1 MQPVPAK
8 SLVRDAY
15 ERGQKAAHFGFL
27 RVSPF
32 YRECVLIANR
42 RVDITPMLDAF
53 WLAGFDG
60 EPYPDKPAEPAE
72 LAPAKPSDEILRQP
86 TA

>member
-1 MQPVPAK
+1 M

-15 ERGQKAAHFGFL
+15 ERGQKAAHSGFL

-32 YRECVLIANR
+32 YDERVLIAAK
-42 RVDITPMLDAF
+42 RVDITPMLDTF

-60 EPYPDKPAEPAE
+60 EPYPDKPNA
-72 LAPAKPSDEILRQP
+72 LDAPPSQIPSIERISAD
-86 TA
+86 A

>member
-1 MQPVPAK
+1 M

-32 YRECVLIANR
+32 YDERVLISAT
-42 RVDITPMLDAF
+42 RVDITPMLDTF

-60 EPYPDKPAEPAE
+60 ELYPDKPAETDA
-72 LAPAKPSDEILRQP
+72 
-86 TA
+86 